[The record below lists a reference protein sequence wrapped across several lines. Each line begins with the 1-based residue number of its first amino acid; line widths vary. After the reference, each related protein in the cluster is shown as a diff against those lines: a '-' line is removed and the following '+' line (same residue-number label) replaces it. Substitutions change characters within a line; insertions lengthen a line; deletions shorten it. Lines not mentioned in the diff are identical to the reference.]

1 MKKIISIVMAVVIL
15 FGVFAVYSSAATTY
29 NAKFALTAEV
39 NGKTYASGDTIT
51 VAPGSTVKVN
61 VNFSNDFYL
70 GSVAAQ
76 VFYNKTIFTGATG
89 AFNKDGKV
97 YKISGGSM
105 CNFNDWN
112 KIAAANREKWW
123 PDYSDAKLKTFKE
136 NHKFAYITMI
146 PNPTFGEPAIK
157 NVNETLATL
166 TFTVS
171 STAKD
176 GATGQIII
184 PAESAYRNDY
194 RNGRTMCTAYTS
206 SDMSKAQ
213 TRDGM
218 KYDMSKAVLNF
229 KLAASSSAK
238 KGDVNADNAI
248 NSSDALL
255 ALQYSVGMKTL
266 TSAQKSAADVNSDGT
281 VNSADALKIL
291 QYSVGEIKSF

>member
-1 MKKIISIVMAVVIL
+1 MKKILSIILAVALVL
-15 FGVFAVYSSAATTY
+15 GTFAVYSSAAATY
-29 NAKFALTAEV
+29 NAKFALTADV

-51 VAPGSTVKVN
+51 VEPGATVKVK

-76 VFYNKTIFTGATG
+76 IFYNNSIFTGATC

-123 PDYSDAKLKTFKE
+123 PDYSAAKLKTFKE
-136 NHKFAYITMI
+136 THRFGYLTMV
-146 PNPTFGEPAIK
+146 PNPSYGEPAVK
-157 NVNETLATL
+157 NINETLATL

-171 STAKD
+171 STVKD
-176 GATGQIII
+176 GTTGQIII
-184 PAESAYRNDY
+184 PAESAYRTDY
-194 RNGRTMCTAYTS
+194 RNGRTMCDAYTS
-206 SDMSKAQ
+206 SDMSKPCVPNKE
-213 TRDGM
+213 GL
-218 KYDMSKAVLNF
+218 KYDMTKAVLNF
-229 KLAASSSAK
+229 KVSSAK

-266 TSAQKSAADVNSDGT
+266 TAVQKSAADVNNDGN

-291 QYSVGEIKSF
+291 QYAVGEIETF